1 MSTTD
6 VQTILGMLSDLKE
19 SQKDLKETQKELK
32 ESQEEIKLGQNIFKS
47 QQTTIIDLIKGNPLN
62 KDDKGMLG
70 KLKEIDEVK
79 KDVDVLLEDRKRI
92 KWVVGITVAIG
103 GVIVT
108 LIDKLW
114 K

>member
-19 SQKDLKETQKELK
+19 SQKDLKDAQRELQD
-32 ESQEEIKLGQNIFKS
+32 SQEEIKVGQNIFKT
-47 QQTTIIDLIKGNPLN
+47 QQSTIIDLIKGNPLN
-62 KDDKGMLG
+62 EDDNGMLG
-70 KLKEIDEVK
+70 KLKEIDKVK
-79 KDVDVLLEDRKRI
+79 KDVDLLLEDRKKI
-92 KWVVGITVAIG
+92 KWVVGVTVAIG

-108 LIDKLW
+108 LIDKFW